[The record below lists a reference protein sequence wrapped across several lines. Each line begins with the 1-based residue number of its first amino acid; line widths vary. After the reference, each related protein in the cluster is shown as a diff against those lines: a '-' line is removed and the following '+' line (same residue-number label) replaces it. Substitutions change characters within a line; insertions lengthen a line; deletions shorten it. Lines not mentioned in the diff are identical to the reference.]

1 MTRAGR
7 DGGTRAA
14 RAILSREMA
23 GAVFIILVGSALH
36 FVFDWT
42 GGWRPAALFAAVNE
56 SIWEHLKLAFW
67 PGLAWALLPSG
78 SGGAALPERLAVRG
92 YSLALTAILIVAIF
106 VSYTR
111 ILGDNLLALDIGT
124 FVLAVVIGQI
134 GAALMLMR
142 GPGSGALLG
151 VGLALLALQL
161 AAYALWTYFPPDHWL
176 FIETRSGLTGIP

>member
-78 SGGAALPERLAVRG
+78 SGGTSLAERLAVRG

-124 FVLAVVIGQI
+124 FVLAVVVGQL